1 MTQKNDASSSGIV
14 SDAPAREASLRS
26 YTQAEYKADLK
37 KTIEQQGL
45 YDFVAD
51 CIAEIA
57 SLTIQ
62 LPLRQYTYIQNTLI
76 KIRENVAQA
85 VVDADNRTCVDAHEL
100 QEMISSYGDKI
111 FMWSRD
117 LGYLDHMYIGELLTS
132 MELAIKIGLQNAHET
147 KNG

>member
-1 MTQKNDASSSGIV
+1 MAKKNNTGGGSSV
-14 SDAPAREASLRS
+14 SDAPAREANLRS

-62 LPLRQYTYIQNTLI
+62 LPLRQYTYIQNMLI
-76 KIRENVAQA
+76 KIRESVAQA
-85 VVDADNRTCVDAHEL
+85 VADADNRTRVDAREL

-111 FMWSRD
+111 FKWSRD

-132 MELAIKIGLQNAHET
+132 IELAIKIGLQNAHET